1 MVAYTRRALGMLN
14 VHGHLPICTRTHEC
28 AWALTNLF
36 THARSCAGLG
46 RMSHS
51 SSEEDCSH
59 RREPVAAW
67 DVEAVCAWAQE
78 NRIPEFAVLARSQDI
93 DGPVLLTMQHSD
105 FQTEPLAAA
114 LKEAGVSK
122 FGQMRRLEL
131 ALGKIR
137 QRQEGSDRASARS
150 HAPGAGCDTPSSS
163 TTEQHA
169 GRGPSAPPLHLSG
182 SSRLF
187 AHHQGP
193 PTSLPPASAAS
204 HRRTSLSRE
213 SSADM
218 DPRVH
223 DANRGGGDTPPHFSK
238 ARETMYRLPR
248 SMSDPRMREVPREM
262 YRMPRSLSS
271 RSVVALLGDFPTRR
285 IVEPMPS
292 ALFRLAFSILWCA
305 AVTFASAGV
314 MTFVHDRVPDMDKY
328 PPLPDVVLDH
338 IPVIPWAF
346 EASEVCILFLAFV
359 FIATIAF
366 HRYRLQVNHI
376 LTANNHIL
384 TANNLILTANNLILT
399 ANPDNTQLFIIF
411 IITIIVINYSHDSPP
426 SPSSPGKPHSY
437 CQQ

>member
-1 MVAYTRRALGMLN
+1 M
-14 VHGHLPICTRTHEC
+14 
-28 AWALTNLF
+28 
-36 THARSCAGLG
+36 
-46 RMSHS
+46 
-51 SSEEDCSH
+51 
-59 RREPVAAW
+59 
-67 DVEAVCAWAQE
+67 EAVCAWAQE

-137 QRQEGSDRASARS
+137 HRQEGSDRAAARA
-150 HAPGAGCDTPSSS
+150 HAPSAGCDTPTSS

-169 GRGPSAPPLHLSG
+169 GRGPSAPPVHLSG
-182 SSRLF
+182 SSRLH

-193 PTSLPPASAAS
+193 PTPLPPASAAS

-223 DANRGGGDTPPHFSK
+223 DANRGGGDSPPHFSK
-238 ARETMYRLPR
+238 ARETICGGGYLSGGGGRGYSSGGGGGGGGGGYSSGLPR

-262 YRMPRSLSS
+262 HRMPRSQSS
-271 RSVVALLGDFPTRR
+271 RSLLGLLASDFPTRR
-285 IVEPMPS
+285 VVEPMPS

-346 EASEVCILFLAFV
+346 EASEVCI
-359 FIATIAF
+359 
-366 HRYRLQVNHI
+366 H
-376 LTANNHIL
+376 
-384 TANNLILTANNLILT
+384 
-399 ANPDNTQLFIIF
+399 NP
-411 IITIIVINYSHDSPP
+411 
-426 SPSSPGKPHSY
+426 KPKP
-437 CQQ
+437 C

>member
-1 MVAYTRRALGMLN
+1 
-14 VHGHLPICTRTHEC
+14 
-28 AWALTNLF
+28 
-36 THARSCAGLG
+36 
-46 RMSHS
+46 MSRC

-137 QRQEGSDRASARS
+137 HRQEGSDRAAARA
-150 HAPGAGCDTPSSS
+150 HAPSAGCDTPTSS

-169 GRGPSAPPLHLSG
+169 GRGPSAPPVHLSG
-182 SSRLF
+182 SSRLH

-193 PTSLPPASAAS
+193 PTPLPPASAAS

-223 DANRGGGDTPPHFSK
+223 DANRGGGDSPPHFSK
-238 ARETMYRLPR
+238 ARETICGGGYSSGGGGGGYSSGGGGGGYSSGGGGGGYVGSGKFFTAYGRPLESEQDFIRYAEELQRYQRDRQTGAWTAADAAQMRTQMRTQRPAPEVQYVQVPVSPPTQVQVQRPR
-248 SMSDPRMREVPREM
+248 PAPQVQYVQQPVQQQVQ
-262 YRMPRSLSS
+262 Y
-271 RSVVALLGDFPTRR
+271 VVAPQPVQQVQY
-285 IVEPMPS
+285 VEEPYVQQPMMQYVEQPMMQYVEQPYVEQPMMQYVEQYVGQPMMQPVYQQPAQYAPGRS
-292 ALFRLAFSILWCA
+292 
-305 AVTFASAGV
+305 
-314 MTFVHDRVPDMDKY
+314 
-328 PPLPDVVLDH
+328 PLPMQAPPGYQYV
-338 IPVIPWAF
+338 
-346 EASEVCILFLAFV
+346 
-359 FIATIAF
+359 ATG
-366 HRYRLQVNHI
+366 Q
-376 LTANNHIL
+376 T
-384 TANNLILTANNLILT
+384 
-399 ANPDNTQLFIIF
+399 
-411 IITIIVINYSHDSPP
+411 PP
-426 SPSSPGKPHSY
+426 PMQAPPGYQPL
-437 CQQ
+437 